1 MKNSIRDPK
10 HSDAQQLARDTR
22 TSGKIGRRIP
32 PSARRL
38 LQRIGQEAEASGCE
52 AYAVGGCVRDWMMR
66 AAKTPDLDVVVESNG
81 IEFATRLAATL
92 RARLTTHRQFGTSTL
107 RLSHGQRLDI
117 ATCRKETYREPA
129 AYPTVEPGS
138 VRDDLFRRDFTI
150 NAMAMALSK
159 SRFGEVVD
167 PFGGARDL
175 RAKRLRVLHTA
186 SFRDDPT
193 RMLRGARFAT
203 RFGWTL
209 EPSTRRW
216 WSEAV
221 AADWLSRVNRGRV
234 HKELLRMLEEPD
246 SVACLAW
253 LGRRR

>member
-1 MKNSIRDPK
+1 M
-10 HSDAQQLARDTR
+10 TR
-22 TSGKIGRRIP
+22 NKRQVNNLEGRVP
-32 PSARRL
+32 PGARRL
-38 LQRIGQEAEASGCE
+38 LWRIGEEAAAAGVA
-52 AYAVGGCVRDWMMR
+52 AYAVGGCVRDWIR
-66 AAKTPDLDVVVESNG
+66 GVAKTPDLDVVVEGNG
-81 IEFATRLAATL
+81 IAFATRLAASL
-92 RARLTTHRQFGTSTL
+92 HAALTTHQQFGTSTL
-107 RLSHGQRLDI
+107 LLSRGQRLDV

-129 AYPTVEPGS
+129 AYPKVEPGT

-150 NAMAMALSK
+150 NAVAMALNR
-159 SRFGEVVD
+159 SRFGELVD
-167 PFGGARDL
+167 PFGGVRDV
-175 RAKRLRVLHTA
+175 RGKRLRVLHAA